1 MLGVKADDVLEKE
14 LWEVLPIN
22 DFTRSLSQAVKASE
36 PEESEQVVVFP
47 PDRVYVAQ
55 MIPVE
60 SPDGRNSGVVAYLRD
75 MTAVQ
80 KIERGLDQFLTD
92 VNAQLKLP
100 LTAIKGYV
108 ETLLEGAY
116 QNQEVTKRFLQVINE
131 ETNRLTRLVVS
142 LEEAATGPGSEP
154 QKAPTDLL
162 VIIREVAGMFNQ
174 VAAEKNLALQ
184 LALPTS
190 LPSLSVAGEGMR
202 RVLVNLIDN
211 AVKCTGLKGY
221 GWVKVTVRETPT
233 DVEIVVADSGVGIDP
248 DEQDK
253 VFERFYRVTTG
264 PAAELGGTG
273 LGLAVAQEIVEQ
285 HGGSV
290 SVASQVGDGATFTVK
305 LPLP

>member
-1 MLGVKADDVLEKE
+1 MLGVKADAVLEKE

-22 DFTRSLSQAVKASE
+22 DFTRNLSQAVKASE

-174 VAAEKNLALQ
+174 VATEKNLALQ

-248 DEQDK
+248 DEQEK
-253 VFERFYRVTTG
+253 IFERFYRVTAG

-290 SVASQVGDGATFTVK
+290 CVTSQVGEGAAFTVR
-305 LPLP
+305 LPI